1 MEIKKFRELEDTLTK
16 KLFSLSLSLS
26 LSLALSRSLSLPL
39 QEFFFTLFLLLSLSL
54 TLSVS
59 LSYFSLPEPAAP
71 YIAALPW
78 NDRNIIEEKKP
89 ERRHKKE
96 KIVDPRE
103 FQESKASP
111 FMGSYFCL

>member
-1 MEIKKFRELEDTLTK
+1 MY
-16 KLFSLSLSLS
+16 LSIHLSIYLS
-26 LSLALSRSLSLPL
+26 IYQSLP
-39 QEFFFTLFLLLSLSL
+39 FFSHAQSL
-54 TLSVS
+54 TPSFSISICITLS
-59 LSYFSLPEPAAP
+59 EPAAP

-111 FMGSYFCL
+111 FMG

>member
-1 MEIKKFRELEDTLTK
+1 MKN
-16 KLFSLSLSLS
+16 
-26 LSLALSRSLSLPL
+26 
-39 QEFFFTLFLLLSLSL
+39 
-54 TLSVS
+54 
-59 LSYFSLPEPAAP
+59 
-71 YIAALPW
+71 W

-111 FMGSYFCL
+111 FMG